1 MHDEISETSPI
12 RIKDALRGLAVDEAE
27 RGRIDRV
34 FNANDTLRVYPLENV
49 FRPGLGD
56 TILRRT
62 KLWNA
67 LGNLWLEAETW
78 DYEGGRFERN
88 LNPVCPI
95 DQAGDLELSTPLP
108 AHHLGTAEAR
118 RVYRRQAHHQLERRL
133 SELARPNPGRRHPQN
148 FFSVQTSRPGETEIF
163 VEAKQL
169 FQLGSLG
176 FGGPELCVRPQA
188 LAKNQVLSEE
198 LAGQPGQFR
207 YIVRRRTAREGGTVG
222 WSLEELYT
230 SQALGQVIRWISP
243 ARLDAAAGR
252 APFAYWPLE
261 TIQTLLLEEGD
272 WIHWHYSV
280 AKAYCDQRTFVRSVQ
295 SSGDYHK
302 IRDYLGRDL
311 SVRWADRV
319 HAGAKGD
326 PYAFIMA
333 AALRPDRNLT
343 ITRRIDISHARTL
356 HRRLFFK
363 GGLMLGL
370 LIKNCWACGWIDR
383 DPKPKSITC
392 PFEPLVPAHTHT

>member
-1 MHDEISETSPI
+1 MNDPRSEIGPT
-12 RIKDALRGLAVDEAE
+12 RIKDALRGLALDDAE
-27 RGRIDRV
+27 RRRIDRV
-34 FNANDTLRVYPLENV
+34 FNPHETLRVYPLENV

-67 LGNLWLEAETW
+67 LGLLWLEAETW

-88 LNPVCPI
+88 LNPICPI
-95 DQAGDLELSTPLP
+95 DQAGNLEFSPPLP
-108 AHHLGTAEAR
+108 AHHLDTREAR
-118 RVYRRQAHHQLERRL
+118 GVCRRHAHHRLERSL
-133 SELARPNPGRRHPQN
+133 SELARPDPGQSFPRN
-148 FFSVQTSRPGETEIF
+148 YLGAQTSRPGETEIF

-176 FGGPELCVRPQA
+176 FGGTELYTRPQV
-188 LAKNQVLSEE
+188 LAKNPVLSEE

-207 YIVRRRTAREGGTVG
+207 YIVRRTAREEGPVG

-230 SQALGQVIRWISP
+230 SQALGQVIRWVSP
-243 ARLDAAAGR
+243 VRLDPAAGR
-252 APFAYWPLE
+252 APFAYWPLD
-261 TIQTLLLEEGD
+261 TIETLLLEEGD
-272 WIHWHYSV
+272 WIHWRYSV
-280 AKAYCDQRTFVRSVQ
+280 AKAYSDERTFVRSVQ

-326 PYAFIMA
+326 PYAFIVS

-343 ITRRIDISHARTL
+343 ITRRIEISHASTL
-356 HRRLFFK
+356 HSRLFFK